1 MAPAAQVADLE
12 ARVARL
18 EGEAAAR
25 SAGPARATP
34 TGVGPSP
41 VLSSPAPAPAGNGH
55 PVAPS
60 PVVQPAAI
68 ATEEHGAPA
77 GAQPAASGAPPAAVD
92 PAPETSPAAADLSFG
107 TVESWRQ
114 HWGSLLEAVNRRD
127 RALAGVL
134 RDCRAIKADSS
145 SLTVGA
151 PYNFHLEK
159 LREPSRVAALMEAA
173 GEVAGSPRAVDAAF
187 VGTDAPP
194 VRPGGTGEATRA
206 VLDAFAGSRVTS
218 TRLRDG
224 ADRPQRDGAA

>member
-1 MAPAAQVADLE
+1 
-12 ARVARL
+12 
-18 EGEAAAR
+18 
-25 SAGPARATP
+25 
-34 TGVGPSP
+34 
-41 VLSSPAPAPAGNGH
+41 
-55 PVAPS
+55 
-60 PVVQPAAI
+60 
-68 ATEEHGAPA
+68 
-77 GAQPAASGAPPAAVD
+77 
-92 PAPETSPAAADLSFG
+92 
-107 TVESWRQ
+107 
-114 HWGSLLEAVNRRD
+114 VNRRD

-134 RDCRAIKADSS
+134 RDCRAIKADAS

-159 LREPSRVAALMEAA
+159 LREPSRVAALTEAA

-224 ADRPQRDGAA
+224 ADRPRRDGAA